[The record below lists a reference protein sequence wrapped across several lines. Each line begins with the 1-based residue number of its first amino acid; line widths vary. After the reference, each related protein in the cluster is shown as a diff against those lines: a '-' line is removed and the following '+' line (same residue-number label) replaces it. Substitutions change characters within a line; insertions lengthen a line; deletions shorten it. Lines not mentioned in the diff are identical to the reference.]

1 MLAAVIGYADAQDYP
16 AKNMR
21 IVATAPGGLADVSAR
36 IIAQGL
42 TVNHGRTVIV
52 ENRGGATFAIEMV
65 AKASPDGYTLLLYG
79 SSIWLLPFMRDNLPY
94 DPLIDL
100 TPITL
105 TTRSPN
111 VVLVPPTVQ
120 ANSVAD
126 LIALAKARPGAL
138 NYGSGLS
145 GSTPHLAA
153 ELFKAMAGVDIVR
166 VPYKG
171 AAPALNGLLGG
182 EVQVMFA
189 AVPAALPHVKAGRVR
204 ALAVTSMQPSS
215 LFPGLPSVAASGVP
229 GYESVAIFGVFAP
242 GKTPVTVVR
251 RLNQEIVPVLVAQEV
266 KQKFMASGA
275 EVIASTPAELL
286 ATVKSEMARMGKV
299 IKAAGIRDE

>member
-1 MLAAVIGYADAQDYP
+1 MIWKCCAVMLAAVIGYADAQDYP

-21 IVATAPGGLADVSAR
+21 IVATAPGGFADVSAR

-126 LIALAKARPGAL
+126 LIALAKARPGEL
-138 NYGSGLS
+138 NYS
-145 GSTPHLAA
+145 
-153 ELFKAMAGVDIVR
+153 
-166 VPYKG
+166 
-171 AAPALNGLLGG
+171 
-182 EVQVMFA
+182 
-189 AVPAALPHVKAGRVR
+189 
-204 ALAVTSMQPSS
+204 
-215 LFPGLPSVAASGVP
+215 
-229 GYESVAIFGVFAP
+229 
-242 GKTPVTVVR
+242 
-251 RLNQEIVPVLVAQEV
+251 
-266 KQKFMASGA
+266 
-275 EVIASTPAELL
+275 
-286 ATVKSEMARMGKV
+286 
-299 IKAAGIRDE
+299 

>member
-1 MLAAVIGYADAQDYP
+1 LAAVIGHADAQDYP
-16 AKNMR
+16 GKNMR
-21 IVATAPGGLADVSAR
+21 IVATAPGGFADVSAR

-42 TVNHGRTVIV
+42 TANHGRTVIV

-65 AKASPDGYTLLLYG
+65 TKANPDGYTLLLYG

-94 DPLIDL
+94 DPLRDL

-111 VVLVPPTVQ
+111 VILVHPAVQ

-171 AAPALNGLLGG
+171 AAPAFNGLLGG
-182 EVQVMFA
+182 EVQLMFA

-286 ATVKSEMARMGKV
+286 ATVKSEMTRMGKV